1 MVVIPAAIEGVAV
14 AASLLPFI
22 IHRWDMYRW
31 SKEHT
36 VQHHPK
42 GQEHQEELT
51 VLLPLWNEAVILE
64 KKLQNL
70 ASQELPFRL
79 LIIDSAST
87 DDTVKIAKD
96 WLNQHPTA
104 FTAHEVIEMPE
115 RKGKTPA
122 VIQALEHIGQH
133 HKGLVCM
140 TDADAMLP
148 SGTLTRM
155 MQWFTDPMVGAV
167 GALPERVSARQ
178 EEEIHRASWD
188 NMRLAESMV
197 DSTPFLEGSCMMWR
211 QSCLPIDE
219 LYPKANADDAQIATA
234 IRCRGW
240 RTVADPM
247 ASFRDVAPISGSEQR
262 RQKVRR
268 AQGLQRLLVRQ
279 RKNATS
285 RQQGTF
291 GRIFRR
297 QFHFHITAPLLL
309 AIACLTALLR
319 WAFIGLY
326 GWPAT
331 FTLANSLH
339 LGLTLIEA
347 LCLVLWWRGR
357 NGKPSGPLSLLGQW
371 FSSMELLARSLIK
384 TARGTSLHM
393 WDQHTETR
401 EELLR
406 RER

>member
-1 MVVIPAAIEGVAV
+1 
-14 AASLLPFI
+14 
-22 IHRWDMYRW
+22 
-31 SKEHT
+31 
-36 VQHHPK
+36 
-42 GQEHQEELT
+42 
-51 VLLPLWNEAVILE
+51 
-64 KKLQNL
+64 
-70 ASQELPFRL
+70 
-79 LIIDSAST
+79 
-87 DDTVKIAKD
+87 
-96 WLNQHPTA
+96 
-104 FTAHEVIEMPE
+104 
-115 RKGKTPA
+115 
-122 VIQALEHIGQH
+122 
-133 HKGLVCM
+133 
-140 TDADAMLP
+140 
-148 SGTLTRM
+148 
-155 MQWFTDPMVGAV
+155 
-167 GALPERVSARQ
+167 
-178 EEEIHRASWD
+178 
-188 NMRLAESMV
+188 
-197 DSTPFLEGSCMMWR
+197 
-211 QSCLPIDE
+211 
-219 LYPKANADDAQIATA
+219 
-234 IRCRGW
+234 
-240 RTVADPM
+240 M

-309 AIACLTALLR
+309 AIACLTAVLR

-347 LCLVLWWRGR
+347 ICLVLWWRGR